1 MNNIYTD
8 KLIENKNQ
16 FFSIARITNFITMFS
31 ILLFLIVFFSCESQK
46 ETVKPNVVIIMTDDQ
61 GYGDI
66 GIHGNIVIK
75 TPNIDAFSTMSI
87 NFSNYHVGTTCSPTR
102 AGLMTGRNCLR
113 NGVWHTNAGCS
124 LLNQEEETIANI
136 FSKLIKLKYIKL
148 SDFLTINLNLTS
160 SGIY

>member
-31 ILLFLIVFFSCESQK
+31 ILLFLIVFFSCKSQK

-66 GIHGNIVIK
+66 GSTVI
-75 TPNIDAFSTMSI
+75 S
-87 NFSNYHVGTTCSPTR
+87 
-102 AGLMTGRNCLR
+102 
-113 NGVWHTNAGCS
+113 
-124 LLNQEEETIANI
+124 
-136 FSKLIKLKYIKL
+136 
-148 SDFLTINLNLTS
+148 
-160 SGIY
+160 